1 MRSQSW
7 SQTLSQPWSQSI
19 RQAWSQSIRQALDKV
34 YKHGVSYQASKVC
47 ITKER
52 LPECPMGSAP
62 REVETKMVASVCL
75 SSNNRKA
82 KELVKMAYEGSQ
94 ITKLRSMQKSFSSTI
109 QVPK

>member
-7 SQTLSQPWSQSI
+7 SQTLSQSWSQSI
-19 RQAWSQSIRQALDKV
+19 SQALDKV
-34 YKHGVSYQASKVC
+34 YKHGVSYQASRVC

-62 REVETKMVASVCL
+62 REVETKMVDFVCL
-75 SSNNRKA
+75 SSNSREA

-109 QVPK
+109 QLPTTCSNV